1 MAKHAAKRPTT
12 PPHLHELEQE
22 VMEEVWRL
30 GEAPGR
36 AVLDG
41 LNTRTER
48 IRAYTTI
55 MTILHRL
62 NDKGLLKRRRQG
74 KSDFYVATFSR
85 EEYADAR
92 AAAQVDALVEEW
104 GELAFVHF
112 AKQMATLD
120 PHRRQQLSR
129 LARRA

>member
-1 MAKHAAKRPTT
+1 MAEQEQHPPRP
-12 PPHLHELEQE
+12 PQLHELEQE
-22 VMEEVWRL
+22 VMQEVWRL
-30 GEAPGR
+30 SETPGR

-41 LNTRTER
+41 LNARSDR
-48 IRAYTTI
+48 KRAYTTI
-55 MTILHRL
+55 MTILNRL
-62 NDKGLLKRRRQG
+62 HDKGLLDRRRQG
-74 KSDFYVATFSR
+74 KGDVYVATLSR

-92 AAAQVDALVEEW
+92 AAAQVDALVDEW

-120 PHRRQQLSR
+120 SRRRQELSR

>member
-1 MAKHAAKRPTT
+1 MVAAQQDQPT

-30 GEAPGR
+30 GETPGR
-36 AVLDG
+36 VVLDA
-41 LNTRTER
+41 LNARSER
-48 IRAYTTI
+48 ARAYTTI
-55 MTILHRL
+55 MTILNRL
-62 NDKGLLKRRRQG
+62 HEKGLLKRRREG
-74 KSDFYVATFSR
+74 KGDVYAATFSR

-92 AAAQVDALVEEW
+92 AAAQVDALVDEW

-120 PHRRQQLSR
+120 PDRRQQLSR

>member
-1 MAKHAAKRPTT
+1 MAVPEQD
-12 PPHLHELEQE
+12 PPAPPQLHELEQE
-22 VMEEVWRL
+22 VMEEIWRL
-30 GEAPGR
+30 GETPGR

-41 LNTRTER
+41 LNARSQR

-55 MTILHRL
+55 MTILNRL
-62 NDKGLLKRRRQG
+62 HDKGLLRRRRQG
-74 KSDFYVATFSR
+74 KGDVYAATYSR

-92 AAAQVDALVEEW
+92 AAAQVHALVDEW

-112 AKQMATLD
+112 AKQMAALD
-120 PHRRQQLSR
+120 PGRRQQLSR